1 MRVLIV
7 DDEPL
12 ARDRLRA
19 LISDTPDVE
28 IVGEAENGA
37 DAISLSRSTTPD
49 VLFLD
54 IQMPRVSGFEVIERL
69 GPDVPPVII
78 FTTAH
83 SQHAAA
89 AFDVSATDYLVKPFD
104 RSRVGRALERARHIL
119 GSATGQKRDSPATAG
134 GLQPER
140 FAVRLRGQIIFVRT
154 ADILWIG
161 AEGNYVRLY
170 TGEGSYLLRESM
182 KNLEDALDPNVFIR
196 VHRSAFVDVGAIERI
211 SGSTIILRNGGRV
224 PLGPSYRWR
233 LRTFITSTS

>member
-12 ARDRLRA
+12 ARDRLRV

-37 DAISLSRSTTPD
+37 DAVSLSRSTTPD

-54 IQMPRVSGFEVIERL
+54 IQMPRLSGFEVIERL
-69 GPDVPPVII
+69 GPDLPPVII

-83 SQHAAA
+83 SQHAPA
-89 AFDVSATDYLVKPFD
+89 AFDVGATDYLVKPFD
-104 RSRVGRALERARHIL
+104 RARVGRALERARRTL
-119 GSATGQKRDSPATAG
+119 GDAAQRREPPAMAER
-134 GLQPER
+134 QPER

-196 VHRSAFVDVGAIERI
+196 VHRSVFVDVGAIERI
-211 SGSTIILRNGGRV
+211 SGSTIILRNGSRV

-233 LRTFITSTS
+233 LRAFVSSTS